1 MEDRH
6 LIVTIY
12 ERDKL
17 LQALKELGFLWIE
30 GEGILDRVLIALA
43 PNSLVQTNKVYRL
56 TSSESLQFCKW
67 IRNMGLE
74 DALFYK
80 GVSHLGSRL
89 DTEVYQTI
97 YPQFNLESYIE
108 NSEKTINKFSLE
120 RVLKFFSKF
129 TWNEIV
135 FIALE

>member
-17 LQALKELGFLWIE
+17 LQTLKELGFLWIE

-56 TSSESLQFCKW
+56 TPSESLQFCKW
-67 IRNMGLE
+67 IRNRGLE
-74 DALFYK
+74 DTLFYK

-97 YPQFNLESYIE
+97 YPQFNLESYLN
-108 NSEKTINKFSLE
+108 NSKNTINKFSLE

-129 TWNEIV
+129 TWKEIV